1 MYFTDIRQKR
11 TASMEFFLSAW
22 CFQESMHQGKIS
34 LEQLP
39 ALSAHYEFSG
49 IELTDRQLIP
59 FSPDHLRAI
68 RNACRASS
76 QKVILD
82 ISSDLTL
89 LDDEAWSAQL
99 RYTTKMLE
107 VASGLGARKV
117 RILLGGQ
124 SFSLQKTLA
133 KKRGGEVEN
142 GHVGRLKSLAFNP
155 TIGRLSRY
163 FRKRTL
169 PRIKNETAK
178 TEQAIVSLRRL
189 LPIAQE
195 LGISMAIENHWG
207 ISSYPETILRIIEE
221 CPSRYLGTCPD
232 FDNFPKNVDPY
243 EGLDR
248 LSANAIHV
256 HAKSKTFLANGEEKY
271 INYSRCMAI
280 LRIHHYDQ
288 SITIEYEGD
297 ENPLTGS
304 LQTRALMLRHLK
316 SPVP

>member
-1 MYFTDIRQKR
+1 
-11 TASMEFFLSAW
+11 MEFFLSAW
-22 CFQESMHQGKIS
+22 CFQESIHQGKIT

-39 ALSAHYEFSG
+39 ALSAHYDFSG
-49 IELTDRQLIP
+49 IELMDRQLMP
-59 FSPDHLRAI
+59 FSSENVRAI
-68 RNACRASS
+68 RNACRAEN
-76 QKVILD
+76 QKIILD

-89 LDDEAWSAQL
+89 LDEDSWSAQL
-99 RYTTKMLE
+99 RYTTKMLK
-107 VASGLGARKV
+107 VASKLGARKV

-133 KKRGGEVEN
+133 GKLNGALEN
-142 GHVGRLKSLAFNP
+142 RQQSRVKGWAYHPAL
-155 TIGRLSRY
+155 GRLSHY

-169 PRIKNETAK
+169 PRIKHESEK

-189 LPIAQE
+189 LPVAQE
-195 LGISMAIENHWG
+195 LAISLAVENHWG
-207 ISSYPETILRIIEE
+207 ISSYPETILHIIEE
-221 CPSRYLGTCPD
+221 CPSQYLGTCPD

-256 HAKSKTFLANGEEKY
+256 HAKSRAFLANGEEKY

-280 LRIHHYDQ
+280 LRIHHYNQ

-316 SPVP
+316 SRVS